1 MNSIA
6 ILYSMKKS
14 NAPRI
19 GEGINAE
26 LHINYWKIPKESGN
40 YQRFIDF
47 GIMIN
52 DVAQDIHSVY
62 FYFPFSFDTDCLED
76 LGGKLKESE
85 LLCTLFNGDYIIRNI
100 PKSPS
105 YYDVTPQN
113 TDRSPF
119 WLYELGKSNFEVEQ
133 LSSNK
138 GVLLKIQI
146 KSIPKNSIG
155 IQPKTN
161 ESGKSKHNLYFR
173 FRINRLP
180 QGAPFYE
187 EEISNDFFQSAFSKT
202 EMLDFRLNEIRELD
216 KKVYEEIIDSRNFLQ
231 FSKIHFFFIGS
242 SEDEKVV
249 GNTDYCDCRLLDS
262 ERWKPYLQDIN
273 LHDRKCIA
281 YHWTYRS
288 NCNMHLIKCNIFLR
302 TVYKSINKGK
312 ICKYCGVIILLS
324 FLASAL
330 WTILWECIIN

>member
-1 MNSIA
+1 
-6 ILYSMKKS
+6 
-14 NAPRI
+14 
-19 GEGINAE
+19 
-26 LHINYWKIPKESGN
+26 
-40 YQRFIDF
+40 
-47 GIMIN
+47 MIN

-161 ESGKSKHNLYFR
+161 ESGKVNIICIFALELIDCHKV
-173 FRINRLP
+173 
-180 QGAPFYE
+180 PFSMKKKFQT
-187 EEISNDFFQSAFSKT
+187 ISF
-202 EMLDFRLNEIRELD
+202 
-216 KKVYEEIIDSRNFLQ
+216 KVLFLKQ
-231 FSKIHFFFIGS
+231 
-242 SEDEKVV
+242 
-249 GNTDYCDCRLLDS
+249 
-262 ERWKPYLQDIN
+262 
-273 LHDRKCIA
+273 KC
-281 YHWTYRS
+281 
-288 NCNMHLIKCNIFLR
+288 
-302 TVYKSINKGK
+302 
-312 ICKYCGVIILLS
+312 
-324 FLASAL
+324 
-330 WTILWECIIN
+330 